1 MYSFICICICI
12 CISRCTC
19 MYIYMYICIYI
30 YMCVCVDMCDVARSS
45 VLQLGHL
52 VVVVRKH
59 TPTSKMCMSGAQ

>member
-1 MYSFICICICI
+1 
-12 CISRCTC
+12 
-19 MYIYMYICIYI
+19 
-30 YMCVCVDMCDVARSS
+30 MCDVARSS